1 MARQTTGWRSGWP
14 GLLLAMLLFGAGAPP
29 EAPSPAPPAD
39 AVALTPDA
47 VMTPLNEAL
56 TWYRQARVV
65 MRSVAD
71 AGDGL
76 FAREGEDL
84 ALRLLQRAF
93 DVARAKAALVSD
105 PRPGTAE
112 PSGAVR
118 QLEAAIAADEAELE
132 RVRTQLRRAP
142 ASRKAALERQQA
154 ANANRLELDRARL
167 DFLVRLGASDA
178 SVAGEA
184 TLAQQIQALQ
194 DAVPDLKVTTATPAP
209 AAPAAEVEA
218 ASPTMSLLRRLLALR
233 RSRTSL
239 EELAVATSALSS
251 ATDNDVRVVRELS
264 NPVDRRLQELTKDP
278 SGGSASLPEGA
289 RQFRELL
296 ESSKR
301 LAAATV
307 ALRQHG
313 ALADRYVDEL
323 DGWERAIDRQTRRL
337 LQGLALDVIRVVVAF
352 AVVFA
357 AGALAGVAV
366 RRYVGDG
373 YRRRLLLG
381 LRNAAVV
388 AAVVLVAIFQFTTE
402 LAALVTALGFAAAGI
417 AFALQ
422 NLILAL
428 AGYFSMAAPNGIRVG
443 DRVSLQG
450 PFGYVHGEVIEIGF
464 VRMKLR
470 ELTGD
475 APTGRVVVFPNSVV
489 FTGTFFKDPPP
500 RAAAA

>member
-1 MARQTTGWRSGWP
+1 MARQTSESRPGWP
-14 GLLLAMLLFGAGAPP
+14 GLLLAMLLLGAGAPAAP
-29 EAPSPAPPAD
+29 PPSPPAE
-39 AVALTPDA
+39 VSLTPNA
-47 VMTPLNEAL
+47 VMAPLNDAL

-71 AGDGL
+71 AGGGL

-84 ALRLLQRAF
+84 ALRVLQRAF

-105 PRPGTAE
+105 ARPGAAE
-112 PSGAVR
+112 QSGDVR
-118 QLEAAIAADEAELE
+118 ELKAAIAADEAELA
-132 RVRTQLRRAP
+132 RVRAELRRAP
-142 ASRKAALERQQA
+142 ASRRAALERQEA
-154 ANANRLELDRARL
+154 AAANRLELDRARL

-178 SVAGEA
+178 SPAGEPS
-184 TLAQQIQALQ
+184 LVQQIQALQ
-194 DAVPDLKVTTATPAP
+194 DAVPDLKVTAATPAP
-209 AAPAAEVEA
+209 APPAAEVEA
-218 ASPTMSLLRRLLALR
+218 ASPTISLLRRLLALR

-239 EELAVATSALSS
+239 EELAVATSALGS
-251 ATDNDVRVVRELS
+251 TIDEDLRTVRERS
-264 NPVDRRLQELTKDP
+264 NPVDQRLQELTKDP

-289 RQFRELL
+289 RQFRDLL
-296 ESSKR
+296 ERSKR

-307 ALRQHG
+307 ALRQQG

-323 DGWERAIDRQTRRL
+323 DGWERALDRQTRRL
-337 LQGLALDVIRVVVAF
+337 LQGLALDFIRVVVAF
-352 AVVFA
+352 VVVFA
-357 AGALAGVAV
+357 AGALAGFAV
-366 RRYVGDG
+366 RRYVADG

-381 LRNAAVV
+381 VRNAAVI
-388 AAVVLVAIFQFTTE
+388 AAVILVAIFQFTTE

-422 NLILAL
+422 NLILSL

>member
-1 MARQTTGWRSGWP
+1 MKGQISGLRAGWP
-14 GLLLAMLLFGAGAPP
+14 SLLLALLLLGAGTP
-29 EAPSPAPPAD
+29 EAPPPPNTLAPE
-39 AVALTPDA
+39 A
-47 VMTPLNEAL
+47 VMAPLNDAL

-71 AGDGL
+71 AGGGL

-93 DVARAKAALVSD
+93 DVARTKAALVSD
-105 PRPGTAE
+105 ARPETAVQ
-112 PSGAVR
+112 SDDVR
-118 QLEAAIAADEAELE
+118 DLEAAIGHEEAELV
-132 RVRTQLRRAP
+132 RVRTELRRAP
-142 ASRKAALERQQA
+142 ARRKPELERAEA
-154 ANANRLELDRARL
+154 AAANRLELVRTRL
-167 DFLVRLGASDA
+167 DFLVRLAASEA
-178 SVAGEA
+178 SPAPGPA
-184 TLAQQIQALQ
+184 LAQQIQALQ
-194 DAVPDLKVTTATPAP
+194 DAVPDLTVTAAPPAP
-209 AAPAAEVEA
+209 PAPPVETEVSSA
-218 ASPTMSLLRRLLALR
+218 TISLLRRLLAQR

-239 EELAVATSALSS
+239 EELAVSTSALSQTID
-251 ATDNDVRVVRELS
+251 TDLHAARDLAI
-264 NPVDRRLQELTKDP
+264 PVDQRLQELTKDP
-278 SGGSASLPEGA
+278 SGGAASLGEGA
-289 RQFRELL
+289 REFRALL
-296 ESSKR
+296 ERSKL

-307 ALRQHG
+307 ALRQQG

-323 DGWERAIDRQTRRL
+323 DGWERALDRQTRRL
-337 LQGLALDVIRVVVAF
+337 LQGLAIDFIRVVVAF
-352 AVVFA
+352 AIVFA
-357 AGALAGVAV
+357 AGALAGLAV

-373 YRRRLLLG
+373 YRRRLLLTA
-381 LRNAAVV
+381 RNALVIAGV
-388 AAVVLVAIFQFTTE
+388 ALVAIFQFTTE

-422 NLILAL
+422 NLILAV

-470 ELTGD
+470 ELTNDG
-475 APTGRVVVFPNSVV
+475 PTGRVVVFPNSVV

>member
-1 MARQTTGWRSGWP
+1 
-14 GLLLAMLLFGAGAPP
+14 
-29 EAPSPAPPAD
+29 
-39 AVALTPDA
+39 
-47 VMTPLNEAL
+47 
-56 TWYRQARVV
+56 

-71 AGDGL
+71 AGGGL

-84 ALRLLQRAF
+84 ALRVLQRAF
-93 DVARAKAALVSD
+93 DVARARAALVSD
-105 PRPGTAE
+105 ARAGVTDQ
-112 PSGAVR
+112 SSDVQ
-118 QLEAAIAADEAELE
+118 QLKTAIAADEAELA
-132 RVRTQLRRAP
+132 RVRAELRRAP
-142 ASRKAALERQQA
+142 ASRRAALERQEA
-154 ANANRLELDRARL
+154 AAANRLELDRARL

-178 SVAGEA
+178 SSGGEPNL
-184 TLAQQIQALQ
+184 TQQIQALQ
-194 DAVPDLKVTTATPAP
+194 DAVPDLKVTPAP
-209 AAPAAEVEA
+209 APPPVEVEA
-218 ASPTMSLLRRLLALR
+218 ASPTISLLRRLLALR

-239 EELAVATSALSS
+239 EELAVATSVLGSS
-251 ATDNDVRVVRELS
+251 IDTDLRTMRELS
-264 NPVDRRLQELTKDP
+264 NPVDHRLQELTKDP

-289 RQFRELL
+289 RQFRDLL
-296 ESSKR
+296 ERSKR
-301 LAAATV
+301 LAAVTV
-307 ALRQHG
+307 TLRQQG

-323 DGWERAIDRQTRRL
+323 DGWERALDRQTRRL
-337 LQGLALDVIRVVVAF
+337 LQGLGLDFIRVVVAF
-352 AVVFA
+352 AAVFA
-357 AGALAGVAV
+357 AGALAGLAV
-366 RRYVGDG
+366 RRYVADG

-381 LRNAAVV
+381 MRNAAVI
-388 AAVVLVAIFQFTTE
+388 AAVILVAIFQFTTE

-470 ELTGD
+470 ELSGD

>member
-1 MARQTTGWRSGWP
+1 MARQTTGLRSRWP
-14 GLLLAMLLFGAGAPP
+14 GLLLAMLLVGAGAAEVPPPASPADVSLTP
-29 EAPSPAPPAD
+29 EA
-39 AVALTPDA
+39 
-47 VMTPLNEAL
+47 VMRPLNDAL

-71 AGDGL
+71 SGGGL

-84 ALRLLQRAF
+84 ALRLLQRGF

-105 PRPGTAE
+105 ARPHAAAQ
-112 PSGAVR
+112 SDDVQ
-118 QLEAAIAADEAELE
+118 QLNAAIAADEAELT
-132 RVRTQLRRAP
+132 RVRAELRRAS
-142 ASRKAALERQQA
+142 ASRKAALQRLEA
-154 ANANRLELDRARL
+154 ATANRLELDRARL
-167 DFLVRLGASDA
+167 DFVVRLGASDA
-178 SVAGEA
+178 SLTAA
-184 TLAQQIQALQ
+184 PDLAQQIQALQ
-194 DAVPDLKVTTATPAP
+194 DAVPDLKVTTGTPAVPLP
-209 AAPAAEVEA
+209 AADVEA
-218 ASPTMSLLRRLLALR
+218 ASHTISLLRRLLALR

-251 ATDNDVRVVRELS
+251 TVDKDVRTVRELS
-264 NPVDRRLQELTKDP
+264 NPVDQRLQELTRDP

-289 RQFRELL
+289 RQFRDLL
-296 ESSKR
+296 ERSKR
-301 LAAATV
+301 LAAVTV
-307 ALRQHG
+307 ALRQQG

-323 DGWERAIDRQTRRL
+323 DGWERALDRQTRRM
-337 LQGLALDVIRVVVAF
+337 LQGLALDFIRVVVAF
-352 AVVFA
+352 AAVVA
-357 AGALAGVAV
+357 AGALAGLAV
-366 RRYVGDG
+366 RRYVADG
-373 YRRRLLLG
+373 YRQRLLLG
-381 LRNAAVV
+381 LRNGAVIAAVI
-388 AAVVLVAIFQFTTE
+388 LVAIFQFTTE

-470 ELTGD
+470 ELTAD
-475 APTGRVVVFPNSVV
+475 VPTGRIVVFPNSVV

-500 RAAAA
+500 HAAAA